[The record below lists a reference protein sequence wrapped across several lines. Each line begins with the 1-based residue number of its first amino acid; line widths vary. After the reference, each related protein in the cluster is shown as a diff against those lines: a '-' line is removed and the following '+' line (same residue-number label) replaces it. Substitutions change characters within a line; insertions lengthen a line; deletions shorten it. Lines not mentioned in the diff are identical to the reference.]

1 MKTRT
6 TLLMASVFVF
16 AQCAS
21 KKTTQSPKM
30 PPPADGGNKSKT
42 ASIKE
47 KTKNCTKSEGLF
59 TLYKDTITGN
69 AYMVVKKAQLGKEFI
84 YFNYAENG
92 LVLTGHFR
100 GAYRDNEVFS
110 LRKVYDRIEF
120 VKENTGFYF
129 DSTNAISKSATANI
143 SPSILLSEKVVAED
157 TAKGEYLLEA
167 DAIFLTEG
175 LSKIKPTSLPTPM
188 AAFMF
193 NMGGLSKTKTKYSSI
208 RNYPENT
215 DIVVDYVF
223 DNPSPVIGG
232 GPEVTDAR
240 SVTVTLQHS
249 FIEVPANN
257 FTPRYDDPRVG
268 YFTHEVNDMT
278 TESVTPYRD
287 VIHRWHLE
295 KKNPELTIDEPVTPI
310 TWWIENTTPIE
321 YRETIKQAG
330 LKWNQAFEKAGF
342 KNAVKVEIQPDT
354 ATWDAGDIR
363 YNVLRWTSSPN
374 PPFGGYGPSFV
385 NPRTGQILGADIM
398 LEYIY
403 ITNRLKQND
412 VFGTIGLE
420 GMLNEMNDNHDKNV
434 GHYCEAGHYLHQTT
448 LFGLYGMMVN
458 NATQADKDEFIKQSL
473 HYLILHE
480 MGHTLGLNHNMKA
493 SQMLSPAELADKN
506 TVETFGLIGSVMDY
520 PATNFR
526 LDGKKQTNYF
536 TTKPGP
542 YDDWAIEFGYSTAE
556 KDADAEKKRLEKI
569 LSRSTEPKL
578 IFGNDADD
586 MRSPGK
592 AIDPRVNVNDLSN
605 DAIGYMTERM
615 QIANKVMGEIKNKF
629 SIAGKSY
636 QQLRTAYLVLSSE
649 YAGAASVIS
658 RYIGGVYVDRSMV
671 GQQGATQ
678 PYTPVKYEDQKRAMK
693 TLAENVFAPNAL
705 KASDNLYQYL
715 QEQRRGFNFFSS
727 TEDPKIHD
735 RALAI
740 QNTALTHILHPT
752 VMERL
757 TDSRMYG
764 NKYSVNEMLTDLNDA
779 IFKED
784 LSSNVNT
791 IRQNLQIAYT
801 KKLITI
807 FDKTSVYD
815 NISKSA
821 ALAAIQSILSQ
832 MRVAKLKGDAE
843 TKAHREHVIFIIEKA
858 LKAE

>member
-6 TLLMASVFVF
+6 TLLMATVFVF

-30 PPPADGGNKSKT
+30 PPPPDGGNKSKT
-42 ASIKE
+42 VSIKE
-47 KTKNCTKSEGLF
+47 KTKNCAKNDGLF
-59 TLYKDTITGN
+59 TLYKDTVTGN
-69 AYMVVKKAQLGKEFI
+69 AYMVIKKAQLGKEYI

-129 DSTNAISKSATANI
+129 DPSNAISKSAAANI
-143 SPSILLSEKVVAED
+143 SPSILLSEKIVAED
-157 TAKGEYLLEA
+157 TSKGEYLLEA

-175 LSKIKPTSLPTPM
+175 LSKVKPTAFPGAT

-193 NMGGLSKTKTKYSSI
+193 NMGSISKTKTKYASI

-223 DNPSPVIGG
+223 ENPAPVNGG

-240 SVTVTLQHS
+240 SITVTLQHS
-249 FIEVPANN
+249 FIEVPQNS
-257 FTPRYDDPRVG
+257 FTPRFDDPRVG

-295 KKNPELTIDEPVTPI
+295 KKNPELTVDEPVTPI
-310 TWWIENTTPIE
+310 TWWIENTTPVE

-330 LKWNQAFEKAGF
+330 MKWNLAFEKAGF
-342 KNAVKVEIQPDT
+342 KNAVKVEVQPDT

-420 GMLNEMNDNHDKNV
+420 GMLHEMNTNHDKNV

-493 SQMLSPAELADKN
+493 SQMLSPTELADKN

-526 LDGKKQTNYF
+526 LDGKKQTSYF

-542 YDDWAIEFGYSTAE
+542 YDDWAIDFGYSTAD
-556 KDADAEKKRLEKI
+556 KDAEAEKKRLEKI

-592 AIDPRVNVNDLSN
+592 AIDPRVNVNDLSS

-629 SIAGKSY
+629 SVAGQSY

-649 YAGAASVIS
+649 YAGAASIIS
-658 RYIGGVYVDRSMV
+658 RYIGGVYIDRAMV
-671 GQQGATQ
+671 GQTGATQ

-705 KASDNLYQYL
+705 KAADNLYQYL
-715 QEQRRGFNFFSS
+715 QEQRRGFNFFAT

-735 RALAI
+735 RALAVQSI
-740 QNTALTHILHPT
+740 ALAHIMHPA
-752 VMERL
+752 VMERI

-779 IFKED
+779 IFKDD
-784 LSSNVNT
+784 LNGNVST

-801 KKLITI
+801 KKLASIVDEKST
-807 FDKTSVYD
+807 YD

-821 ALAAIQSILSQ
+821 ALAAVQNILSQ

-843 TKAHREHVIFIIEKA
+843 TKAHREHLIFIIEKA
-858 LKAE
+858 LATK